1 MARHVADILATTW
14 RKDTNGPNVRYHM
27 HDLQGTD
34 VPKKP
39 PRRAKFSLHDR
50 TTTVHADC
58 GPTVTGQVTD
68 MVHGES
74 NVSGI

>member
-1 MARHVADILATTW
+1 MANILATTW
-14 RKDTNGPNVRYHM
+14 LKDTNGPNVRYHI
-27 HDLQGTD
+27 HDLQGAGE
-34 VPKKP
+34 PKKS

-50 TTTVHADC
+50 TVTVYADC

-68 MVHGES
+68 MVHAGS